1 MWKVE
6 EERKDKAIWGEFAR
20 IFGSEKKE
28 PSEAVADFVP
38 VMRKKGIRDVAD
50 IGCGYGR
57 NSIFL
62 AKQGFNVTAIDFSE
76 EALGIL
82 KRNAK
87 AEDVEVHP
95 LLSDNKKLAVKDSSF
110 DAVIS
115 TLVLELHKP
124 SERKHALHEIE
135 RVLKPGGVALI
146 TGNFSEEEAKELKE
160 FMKNFN
166 FIQPEKEV
174 GRDGIR
180 VIIAQKKVQT

>member
-6 EERKDKAIWGEFAR
+6 NAERKGEEKAIWGEFAR

-28 PSEAVADFVP
+28 PSEAVVKFVP
-38 VMRKKGIRDVAD
+38 LMKERDVKNVAD

-62 AKQGFNVTAIDFSE
+62 AKQGFNVTAIDFSN
-76 EALGIL
+76 EALEIL
-82 KRNAK
+82 KKNAR
-87 AEDVEVHP
+87 AEKVQVRP
-95 LLSDNKKLAVKDSSF
+95 LLSDSTKLAVQDSSF

-135 RVLKPGGVALI
+135 RVLKPGGIALI
-146 TGNFSEEEAKELKE
+146 TGNFSEEEAKQLKE
-160 FMKNFN
+160 FMGNFN
-166 FIQPEKEV
+166 FIQPDRV

-180 VIIAQKKVQT
+180 MIIAEKKA